1 VNSIEQMLSLKTW
14 AVIGANNNKE
24 KCGCK
29 IFRFLLE
36 QGDYNVFPV
45 NPGMTEV
52 LGKKCYS
59 TMSDLP
65 EKPDVVNL
73 VVPPRVGEQIIRECA
88 ELGIKNVWFQPG
100 TDTEAVVFLACEL
113 GLNVVQACVM
123 VECRNRA

>member
-1 VNSIEQMLSLKTW
+1 MNSIEQMLSLKTW

-24 KCGCK
+24 KFGCK

-100 TDTEAVVFLACEL
+100 TDTEAVVSLACEL